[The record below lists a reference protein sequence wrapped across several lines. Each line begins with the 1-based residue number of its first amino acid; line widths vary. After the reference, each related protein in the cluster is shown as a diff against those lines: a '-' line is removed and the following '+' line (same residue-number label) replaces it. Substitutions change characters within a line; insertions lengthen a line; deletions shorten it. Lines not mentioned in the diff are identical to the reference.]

1 MTENLLLEGVVL
13 MLMGM
18 GVVISFLFIMIIG
31 MRLMSKVIAYLN
43 KLFPEVLEETASA
56 AKKASANIDEAIAV
70 ALAAIAAERN

>member
-70 ALAAIAAERN
+70 VLAAIAAERN

>member
-43 KLFPEVLEETASA
+43 KLFPEVLEETA
-56 AKKASANIDEAIAV
+56 
-70 ALAAIAAERN
+70 